1 MQGTGVSS
9 PLLCCRALHTLVE
22 VPEGLFH
29 LNCEYLNNCKVTAWP
44 VPPPSMERKHFYT
57 PLSPNGFRETWGN
70 TTIQWAGSA
79 SSTRRTGFERAPVS
93 RRWSSCPSFVS
104 PDGSS
109 RPLSINHIQ
118 HTKFPRLTAEMLIVS

>member
-57 PLSPNGFRETWGN
+57 PLSPTRLSRDLGQHDHSMGWIGQFDTPNG
-70 TTIQWAGSA
+70 
-79 SSTRRTGFERAPVS
+79 
-93 RRWSSCPSFVS
+93 
-104 PDGSS
+104 
-109 RPLSINHIQ
+109 L
-118 HTKFPRLTAEMLIVS
+118 